1 MTSFALP
8 RTSIVARL
16 QLTHGAS
23 RTGEIFVF
31 DRVTEHTGPET
42 PLEMLNRPEGFFPF
56 RADGKEAVLLVT
68 KALTVSLTVP
78 HGASIND
85 PDRLSAAKMIPLDVM
100 LANGTTLDGV
110 ALFEAPDH
118 HARLLDYL
126 NASREPFFA
135 ISTGDAMHYVNRSH
149 VLYARPKE

>member
-16 QLTHGAS
+16 QLTHGGS

-31 DRVTEHTGPET
+31 DRVTEHSGPET

-56 RADGKEAVLLVT
+56 RADGKDAVLLVT

-78 HGASIND
+78 HAASISD
-85 PDRLSAAKMIPLDVM
+85 PDRLSAARTIRLDVM
-100 LANGTTLDGV
+100 LANGSTLAG
-110 ALFEAPDH
+110 AGAGEAPQH
-118 HARLLDYL
+118 H
-126 NASREPFFA
+126 
-135 ISTGDAMHYVNRSH
+135 T
-149 VLYARPKE
+149 

>member
-1 MTSFALP
+1 MTTFALP
-8 RTSIVARL
+8 RTAVVARL

-31 DRVTEHTGPET
+31 ERVPEHSGPET

-56 RADGKEAVLLVT
+56 RADGKDAVLLVT

-78 HGASIND
+78 HTASISD
-85 PDRLSAAKMIPLDVM
+85 PDRLSAAKMIPLEVM
-100 LANGTTLDGV
+100 LANGSTLAGV
-110 ALFEAPDH
+110 ALFEAPEH
-118 HARLLDYL
+118 HARLLDFL

-135 ISTGDAMHYVNRSH
+135 VSTGDATHCVNRSH
-149 VLYARPKE
+149 VLYARPQE